1 MKKTK
6 YIFAAV
12 AMLLLLIVISNPEW
26 KSKKNNLQDKDRN
39 IEIETQNLIEEKT
52 GAYQG
57 FTVDLIDMELI
68 KNLKISME
76 KEMISRVNEIQSQM
90 YALQTQMNPH
100 FVHNILTI
108 ISAMSGTSERE
119 KIPEICEKLSSMI
132 RYNVNSSESRVDLS
146 SELLHAENYLELMK
160 IRYEEKFQ
168 YSMSY
173 VGEMP
178 NFHLPRFIIQ
188 PLLENCFAHG
198 FHNKEFPW
206 KIDIQIYCSEECWEV
221 QIRDNGCGMDQEE
234 LEKLEL
240 ELLEMRNRDVKS
252 LMKELKIGGLTI
264 KNVYLRLFLAYGNNM
279 IFDIS
284 NKSEG
289 MCITVGENY
298 ENTCTGS

>member
-1 MKKTK
+1 
-6 YIFAAV
+6 
-12 AMLLLLIVISNPEW
+12 
-26 KSKKNNLQDKDRN
+26 
-39 IEIETQNLIEEKT
+39 
-52 GAYQG
+52 
-57 FTVDLIDMELI
+57 
-68 KNLKISME
+68 
-76 KEMISRVNEIQSQM
+76 MISRVNEIQSQM
-90 YALQTQMNPH
+90 YALQTQINPH
-100 FVHNILTI
+100 FIHNILTI

-132 RYNVNSSESRVDLS
+132 RYNVSSSESRVDLS
-146 SELLHAENYLELMK
+146 SELFHAENYLELMK
-160 IRYEEKFQ
+160 MRYEEKFQ